1 MDHWCAFSLN
11 GKILNFSDGDLTPPA
26 VVTRPGIEQF
36 FFLFSF
42 LSKGPVVFFV
52 CGASLN

>member
-36 FFLFSF
+36 FFFSLFFQKAQLCF
-42 LSKGPVVFFV
+42 LCV
-52 CGASLN
+52 ALR